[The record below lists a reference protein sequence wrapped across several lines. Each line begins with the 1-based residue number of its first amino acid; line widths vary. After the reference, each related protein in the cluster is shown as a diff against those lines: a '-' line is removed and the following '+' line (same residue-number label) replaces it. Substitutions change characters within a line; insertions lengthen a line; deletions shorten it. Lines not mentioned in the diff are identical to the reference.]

1 MHLPNGK
8 CQLKFVSLLGSS
20 SLALFK
26 VIFIFL
32 VFLSQKTIDYILNV
46 TGEIKLIISI
56 KIFDVLIANLIYKFV
71 ILHIQFSKNIEYY
84 FRNIQVETKG
94 FEPTTPC
101 LQGRCS
107 PNWATPPK
115 IWQSLIFPYRYQH
128 SIFSRLRLN
137 RRVRDGN
144 GCFP

>member
-1 MHLPNGK
+1 MLCK
-8 CQLKFVSLLGSS
+8 LKFMSLLGSS

-84 FRNIQVETKG
+84 FRNTQVETKG

-107 PNWATPPK
+107 PN
-115 IWQSLIFPYRYQH
+115 
-128 SIFSRLRLN
+128 
-137 RRVRDGN
+137 
-144 GCFP
+144 

>member
-1 MHLPNGK
+1 M
-8 CQLKFVSLLGSS
+8 SLLGSS

-71 ILHIQFSKNIEYY
+71 IHIQFSKN
-84 FRNIQVETKG
+84 
-94 FEPTTPC
+94 
-101 LQGRCS
+101 S
-107 PNWATPPK
+107 
-115 IWQSLIFPYRYQH
+115 
-128 SIFSRLRLN
+128 
-137 RRVRDGN
+137 
-144 GCFP
+144 